1 MPIGRAMAS
10 KLRLHVILPV
20 AVLGLLGL
28 GVGAFAL
35 GRGPADGSQE
45 PLPTLAGT
53 TTAPQERESRWARQA
68 NALCE
73 RVTAKLQALELP
85 EEPEDV
91 DDYFAA
97 VISVQDKA
105 FAKFSKLGWPKGQKA
120 AALSLRADFEEYVSL
135 SHQAL
140 RALRSGDGASLDR
153 IDTRARA
160 LSRRWNKGMERLGA
174 PVCAGDS
181 LGASTDRAIK
191 RFGSAHAALNNQLAR
206 HRVVVVLLYAPGDD
220 YDTIQTRETRAGA
233 LASGAGFL
241 ALNVKK
247 NRQVAALA
255 AQYEVRQAPATL
267 VFTRG
272 PRLAYRVAGFLDRDA
287 VAQAVANARA

>member
-1 MPIGRAMAS
+1 MAS
-10 KLRLHVILPV
+10 KLRLHVVLPV

-35 GRGPADGSQE
+35 GGGPADGSGD
-45 PLPTLAGT
+45 PLTTPVAT
-53 TTAPQERESRWARQA
+53 TTTQQPKESRWAREA

-73 RVTAKLQALELP
+73 RVTAKLQTLELP
-85 EEPEDV
+85 KEPEDV

-97 VISVQDKA
+97 VVSVQDRA
-105 FAKFSKLGWPKGQKA
+105 LAKFSKLGWPKGQKR
-120 AALSLRADFEEYVSL
+120 AALALRADFAEYVAL

-153 IDTRARA
+153 IDTRVRA
-160 LSRRWNKGMERLGA
+160 LARSWNRGMRQLDA
-174 PVCAGDS
+174 PVCAKDP
-181 LGASTDRAIK
+181 LGAATDRAIK

-206 HRVVVVLLYAPGDD
+206 HRVVVVLLYAPEDD

-241 ALNVKK
+241 ALNVTK

-255 AQYEVRQAPATL
+255 AQYEVHQAPATL
-267 VFTRG
+267 VFARG
-272 PRLAYRVAGFLDRDA
+272 PRLVYRVAGFLDRDA
-287 VAQAVANARA
+287 VAQAVANAKA

>member
-1 MPIGRAMAS
+1 MAS

-35 GRGPADGSQE
+35 GRGPADGSQA
-45 PLPTLAGT
+45 PLPPLAGT
-53 TTAPQERESRWARQA
+53 TTAPKTEESRWARQA
-68 NALCE
+68 NALCQ
-73 RVTAKLQALELP
+73 RLTAKLETLELP
-85 EEPEDV
+85 EQPEDV

-97 VISVQDKA
+97 VINVQGKA
-105 FAKFSKLGWPKGQKA
+105 LARFSKLGWPKGEKA
-120 AALSLRADFEEYVSL
+120 AALALRADFEEYVSL

-140 RALRSGDGASLDR
+140 RALRSGDGAALDR
-153 IDTRARA
+153 IDTRARVLA
-160 LSRRWNKGMERLGA
+160 KTWNRGMKRLGA
-174 PVCAGDS
+174 PVCAEDP

-191 RFGSAHAALNNQLAR
+191 RFGSAHAALNHQLDT

-233 LASGAGFL
+233 LAAGAGFL

-247 NRQVAALA
+247 NQQVAALA
-255 AQYEVRQAPATL
+255 AQFEVRQAPATL

>member
-1 MPIGRAMAS
+1 MAS
-10 KLRLHVILPV
+10 KLRLHVVLPV

-35 GRGPADGSQE
+35 GRGPADGSQD

-53 TTAPQERESRWARQA
+53 TTAPQTQESRWAREA

-73 RVTAKLQALELP
+73 RVTAKLQTLELP
-85 EEPEDV
+85 EQPEDV

-105 FAKFSKLGWPKGQKA
+105 LARFSKLGWPKGKKA
-120 AALSLRADFEEYVSL
+120 ATLALRADFREYVAL

-140 RALRSGDGASLDR
+140 RALRSGDGAALDR
-153 IDTRARA
+153 IDSRARA
-160 LSRRWNKGMERLGA
+160 LAKTWNRGMKRLGA
-174 PVCAGDS
+174 PVCAEDP

-191 RFGSAHAALNNQLAR
+191 EFGSAHAALNNQLER

-233 LASGAGFL
+233 LAAGAGFL

-247 NRQVAALA
+247 NQQVAALA
-255 AQYEVRQAPATL
+255 AEYDVRQAPATL
-267 VFTRG
+267 VFARG
-272 PRLAYRVAGFLDRDA
+272 PRLVYRIAGFLDRDA

>member
-1 MPIGRAMAS
+1 MAS

-45 PLPTLAGT
+45 PLPTLAT
-53 TTAPQERESRWARQA
+53 TGPQKQESRWARQA
-68 NALCE
+68 NALCD

-85 EEPEDV
+85 EKPEDV

-105 FAKFSKLGWPKGQKA
+105 LARFSKLGWPKGQKA
-120 AALSLRADFEEYVSL
+120 AALSLRADFAEYVSI

-160 LSRRWNKGMERLGA
+160 LARSWNRGMKRLGA
-174 PVCAGDS
+174 PVCAEDP

-206 HRVVVVLLYAPGDD
+206 HRIVVVLLYAPGDD

-233 LASGAGFL
+233 LAAGAGFL

-255 AQYEVRQAPATL
+255 AQYDVRQAPATL
-267 VFTRG
+267 VFSRG
-272 PRLAYRVAGFLDRDA
+272 PRLVYRVAGFLDRDA
-287 VAQAVANARA
+287 VAQAVANAKA

>member
-1 MPIGRAMAS
+1 
-10 KLRLHVILPV
+10 
-20 AVLGLLGL
+20 LLGL

-35 GRGPADGSQE
+35 GRGPADGSQD

-53 TTAPQERESRWARQA
+53 TTAPKTEESRWARQA
-68 NALCE
+68 NALCQ
-73 RVTAKLQALELP
+73 RLTAKLETLELP
-85 EEPEDV
+85 AQPEDV

-97 VISVQDKA
+97 VISVQGKA
-105 FAKFSKLGWPKGQKA
+105 LARFSKLGWPKGEKA
-120 AALSLRADFEEYVSL
+120 ATLALRADFEEYVSL

-140 RALRSGDGASLDR
+140 RALRSGDGAALDR
-153 IDTRARA
+153 IDTRARVLA
-160 LSRRWNKGMERLGA
+160 KTWNRGMKRLGA
-174 PVCAGDS
+174 PVCAEDP

-191 RFGSAHAALNNQLAR
+191 RFGSAHAALNHQLDT

-220 YDTIQTRETRAGA
+220 YDTIQTRETRGGA
-233 LASGAGFL
+233 LAAGAGFL

-247 NRQVAALA
+247 NQQVAALA
-255 AQYEVRQAPATL
+255 AQFDVRQAPATL

>member
-1 MPIGRAMAS
+1 MAS

-35 GRGPADGSQE
+35 GRGPADGSQD

-53 TTAPQERESRWARQA
+53 TTAPKTEESRWARQA
-68 NALCE
+68 NALCQ
-73 RVTAKLQALELP
+73 RVTAKLETLELP
-85 EEPEDV
+85 EQPEHV

-97 VISVQDKA
+97 VINVQDKA
-105 FAKFSKLGWPKGQKA
+105 LARFSKLGWPKGKKA
-120 AALSLRADFEEYVSL
+120 ATLALRSDFAEYVSL

-140 RALRSGDGASLDR
+140 RALRSGDGAALDR
-153 IDTRARA
+153 IDTR
-160 LSRRWNKGMERLGA
+160 SRVLAKTWNRGMKRLGA
-174 PVCAGDS
+174 PVCAEDP

-191 RFGSAHAALNNQLAR
+191 RFGSAHAALNHQLDT

-233 LASGAGFL
+233 LAAGAGFL

-247 NRQVAALA
+247 NQQVAALA
-255 AQYEVRQAPATL
+255 AQFEVRQAPATL